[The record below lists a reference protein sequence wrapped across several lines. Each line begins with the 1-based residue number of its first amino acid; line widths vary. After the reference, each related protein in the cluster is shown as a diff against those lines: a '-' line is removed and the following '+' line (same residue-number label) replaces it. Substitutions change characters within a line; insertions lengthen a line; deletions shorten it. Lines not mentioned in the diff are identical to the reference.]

1 MKKIIPIIIIVLI
14 VIIIAISCGS
24 GDDEEKATNTDT
36 NTTTTEEAT
45 EPDKPEMTMAQEN
58 SYGSAK
64 DYIDNG
70 AFSKQGLLQQLT
82 SEYGEG
88 YEKKDARFAIKLL
101 EKNREVNWK
110 EEAAESA
117 REYLDNGAFSK
128 QGLLQQLTSDSGEGF
143 TEKQARYAIKLI
155 EKNGEVNWKE
165 EAVESAREYLDN
177 DSFSKQGL
185 FEQLTSEYGEGFTE
199 KQARYAVEK
208 VYK

>member
-58 SYGSAK
+58 AYGSAK
-64 DYIDNG
+64 DYI
-70 AFSKQGLLQQLT
+70 
-82 SEYGEG
+82 
-88 YEKKDARFAIKLL
+88 
-101 EKNREVNWK
+101 
-110 EEAAESA
+110 
-117 REYLDNGAFSK
+117 DNGAFSK

>member
-58 SYGSAK
+58 AYGSAK

-88 YEKKDARFAIKLL
+88 YE
-101 EKNREVNWK
+101 
-110 EEAAESA
+110 
-117 REYLDNGAFSK
+117 
-128 QGLLQQLTSDSGEGF
+128 
-143 TEKQARYAIKLI
+143 
-155 EKNGEVNWKE
+155 
-165 EAVESAREYLDN
+165 
-177 DSFSKQGL
+177 
-185 FEQLTSEYGEGFTE
+185 
-199 KQARYAVEK
+199 
-208 VYK
+208 